1 MFGSKV
7 TDARVCV
14 VCKCDKFAIQA
25 LFSVQ
30 VMALGSTNREVNMT
44 AGEVIFLETK
54 LAVSS
59 ALLALWPQRNTNNE
73 AFVFEPA
80 FLLDTKKHKPSSES
94 QSICVTQAQQNSL
107 QSALH
112 RAAKYIQ

>member
-1 MFGSKV
+1 MCICVSK
-7 TDARVCV
+7 CG
-14 VCKCDKFAIQA
+14 KFATQA

-44 AGEVIFLETK
+44 AGEVLFLETK

-59 ALLALWPQRNTNNE
+59 ALLAVWPPGNTNNE
-73 AFVFEPA
+73 ALVFEPA
-80 FLLDTKKHKPSSES
+80 FLVNTKKHEPSSES
-94 QSICVTQAQQNSL
+94 HSIYVPQAQQNSL

-112 RAAKYIQ
+112 RAAKQ